1 MAFHAPL
8 VLLAL
13 LLVAAG
19 AVAYVLVAR
28 RRAARA
34 AAFANPALL
43 ANVAPASP
51 RWRRH
56 VPLALMGV
64 ALCGLIVAAA
74 RPYTTI
80 EVPDERAS
88 ILLVTDVSGSMKATD
103 VAPTRLEA
111 AKEAEH
117 RFVDDVPEEVRVG
130 VMAFNLRP
138 RTLQRPTRDREA
150 IHLAIDKLDNE
161 GGTATGEAL
170 NGALQLLRPPLE
182 PGEEAAPAAVVLL
195 SDGAST
201 KGADPVAVAR
211 EAKRQG
217 VPVYTVALGTES
229 GTITVP
235 RRDGR
240 GGTRVLDVPPDVETM
255 AEVARITGAQT
266 FTAADAAQLSAVYEQ
281 LGSQVGTREEDDEVG
296 WMFVGGALA
305 LLLAGM
311 AASMA
316 FLGRWV

>member
-1 MAFHAPL
+1 MGFHDPL

-19 AVAYVLVAR
+19 AVAYVLIGR
-28 RRAARA
+28 NRAARA

-56 VPLALMGV
+56 VPMVLLAL
-64 ALCGLIVAAA
+64 ALCGLIVASA
-74 RPYTTI
+74 RPYATV

-88 ILLVTDVSGSMKATD
+88 ILLVTDISGSMKATD
-103 VAPTRLEA
+103 VRPTRLEA

-117 RFVDDVPEEVRVG
+117 RFVDAVPGEVKVG
-130 VMAFNLRP
+130 VMAFNGRP

-150 IHLAIDKLDNE
+150 VHVAIDRLANR
-161 GGTATGEAL
+161 GVTATGEAL
-170 NGALQLLRPPLE
+170 TGALQLLRPELE
-182 PGEEAAPAAVVLL
+182 PGEEAAPAAIVLL

-201 KGADPVAVAR
+201 RGADPLEVAR
-211 EAKRQG
+211 EARRQE
-217 VPVYTVALGTES
+217 VPVYTVALGTRT
-229 GTITVP
+229 GTIRVP
-235 RRDGR
+235 RRDGS
-240 GGTRVLDVPPDVETM
+240 GGTRVVDVPPDVESM
-255 AEVARITGAQT
+255 AQIARITGGQT
-266 FTAADAAQLSAVYEQ
+266 FTAADAERLAAVYEQ
-281 LGSQVGTREEDDEVG
+281 LGSRVGTREEQDEIG

-305 LLLAGM
+305 LLVAGM
-311 AASMA
+311 ASSML

>member
-1 MAFHAPL
+1 VSFHAPL

-13 LLVAAG
+13 LLVGAG
-19 AVAYVLVAR
+19 AIAYALLAR

-43 ANVAPASP
+43 ASVAPSSP
-51 RWRRH
+51 GWRRH
-56 VPLALMGV
+56 VPMALLAL

-74 RPYTTI
+74 KPFHTT
-80 EVPDERAS
+80 EVPDERAT

-103 VAPTRLEA
+103 IAPTRLEA

-117 RFVDDVPEEVRVG
+117 RFVDDVPEEVQIG
-130 VMAFNLRP
+130 VMAFNLSP
-138 RTLQRPTRDREA
+138 RTLQRPTRDRELVHIA
-150 IHLAIDKLDNE
+150 IEKLDNN

-182 PGEEAAPAAVVLL
+182 PGEEPAPAAVVLL

-201 KGADPVAVAR
+201 KGADPVDVAR

-217 VPVYTVALGTES
+217 VPVYTVALGTDQ

-235 RRDGR
+235 RRDGS
-240 GGTRVLDVPPDVETM
+240 GGTRTLDVPPDTQTM
-255 AEVARITGAQT
+255 AEIAEITGGQT
-266 FTAADAAQLSAVYEQ
+266 FTAPDAESLSAVYEQ
-281 LGSQVGTREEDDEVG
+281 LGSQVGLREADEEVG
-296 WMFVGGALA
+296 WMFVAGALG
-305 LLLAGM
+305 LLLIGM
-311 AASMA
+311 AASMT

>member
-1 MAFHAPL
+1 MDFHSPL

-19 AVAYVLVAR
+19 AVAYLLLAR
-28 RRAARA
+28 RRSARA

-51 RWRRH
+51 GWRRH
-56 VPLALMGV
+56 VPMALLAV

-117 RFVDDVPEEVRVG
+117 RFVDDVPDEVKVG

-138 RTLQRPTRDREA
+138 RTLQRPTRDRELVHVA
-150 IHLAIDKLDNE
+150 IEKLDNE

-182 PGEEAAPAAVVLL
+182 PGEEAAPAAIVLL

-201 KGADPVAVAR
+201 KGADPIDVAR
-211 EAKRQG
+211 EARRQE
-217 VPVYTVALGTES
+217 VPVYTVALGTEQ

-235 RRDGR
+235 RRDGSGR
-240 GGTRVLDVPPDVETM
+240 TRTLDVPPDTQTM
-255 AEVARITGAQT
+255 AEIAEITGAQT
-266 FTAADAAQLSAVYEQ
+266 FTAPDAASLAAVYEQ

-305 LLLAGM
+305 LILAGM
-311 AASMA
+311 ATSMA
-316 FLGRWV
+316 FMGRWV